1 MSTITLRLTVKE
13 AAALHEA
20 LRFIGS
26 ALARDK
32 RPNADLEDRVVRI
45 LELDLTSA
53 GAVHDENGWSIPKSK
68 LVG

>member
-20 LRFIGS
+20 MRFIGS
-26 ALARDK
+26 ALASDK
-32 RPNADLEDRVVRI
+32 RPNADLEDRVVRV
-45 LELDLTSA
+45 LEVDLTAA
-53 GAVHDENGWSIPKSK
+53 GAVHTDEGWSIEKSK